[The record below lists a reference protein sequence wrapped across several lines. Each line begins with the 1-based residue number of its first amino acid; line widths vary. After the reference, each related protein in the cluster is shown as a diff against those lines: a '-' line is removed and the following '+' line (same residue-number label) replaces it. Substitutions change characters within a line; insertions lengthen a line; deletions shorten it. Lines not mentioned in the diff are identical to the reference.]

1 MNGQDKVGSRDQ
13 RNGQA
18 CKQMQIRS
26 KVGSREKG
34 DGPQSRAHQ
43 TASSGG
49 KNGTGA
55 DVTSSPRAV
64 TDGQVT
70 R

>member
-26 KVGSREKG
+26 KIGSR
-34 DGPQSRAHQ
+34 DQRNGPQSRANTNQ
-43 TASSGG
+43 TH
-49 KNGTGA
+49 
-55 DVTSSPRAV
+55 
-64 TDGQVT
+64 
-70 R
+70 